1 MAASAGVSVH
11 WVQHQVLKKFFKDLK
26 GQKQFKLVHKLP
38 YSMEYCVSEATL
50 KYNQTYL
57 WASFIHAFK
66 LGKKIFQVELEQV
79 SFLAIS
85 PLLSEGGSKFS
96 MF

>member
-11 WVQHQVLKKFFKDLK
+11 WVQHQVRKKFFKDVK
-26 GQKQFKLVHKLP
+26 GQKQFEFVHKLP
-38 YSMEYCVSEATL
+38 HSMEYSVSEATL
-50 KYNQTYL
+50 KNQTYL
-57 WASFIHAFK
+57 WASYIHAFK